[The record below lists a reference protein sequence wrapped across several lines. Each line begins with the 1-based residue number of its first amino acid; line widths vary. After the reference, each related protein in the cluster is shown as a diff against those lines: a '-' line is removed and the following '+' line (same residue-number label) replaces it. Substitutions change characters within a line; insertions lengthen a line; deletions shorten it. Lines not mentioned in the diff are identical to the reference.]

1 MFPFSFQAI
10 KVQLMMMNRVFLY
23 GKRNRNEKHLMVEA
37 KIWMLIT

>member
-1 MFPFSFQAI
+1 MT
-10 KVQLMMMNRVFLY
+10 NRVFLY